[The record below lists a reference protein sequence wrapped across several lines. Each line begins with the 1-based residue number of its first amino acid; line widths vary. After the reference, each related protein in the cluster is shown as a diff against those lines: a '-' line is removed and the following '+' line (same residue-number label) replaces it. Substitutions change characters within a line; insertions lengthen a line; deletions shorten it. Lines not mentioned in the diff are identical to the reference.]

1 MNFEGAAFKYAT
13 HVGNSKEFRRVINCE
28 SGGEKRGEKRSEKRP
43 AAKIHQPLA
52 ANRRLIYSA
61 HFVCPA
67 RLLILSAQF
76 ISSADIVS
84 HILCSLL
91 LHIPSAHPLWSSR
104 LPLSRLLISGS
115 HLLIQ
120 SIHLVS
126 AIRLLISSAGL
137 ASLSPLIISSA
148 PLLPSSRLL
157 SSSAPL
163 VDASR
168 LLIKYTHL
176 ICTARLLI
184 SSAQL
189 VGWNRRLMYVIHLLW

>member
-1 MNFEGAAFKYAT
+1 MNFEGAAFKYVT
-13 HVGNSKEFRRVINCE
+13 HVGNSKEFRRVKN
-28 SGGEKRGEKRSEKRP
+28 GEKRCEKLSEKRP

-104 LPLSRLLISGS
+104 LPLSRLLISDS
-115 HLLIQ
+115 QLVCSSSLFISFPQ
-120 SIHLVS
+120 FVCSSRRLVS
-126 AIRLLISSAGL
+126 PVYLL
-137 ASLSPLIISSA
+137 
-148 PLLPSSRLL
+148 
-157 SSSAPL
+157 
-163 VDASR
+163 
-168 LLIKYTHL
+168 
-176 ICTARLLI
+176 
-184 SSAQL
+184 
-189 VGWNRRLMYVIHLLW
+189 